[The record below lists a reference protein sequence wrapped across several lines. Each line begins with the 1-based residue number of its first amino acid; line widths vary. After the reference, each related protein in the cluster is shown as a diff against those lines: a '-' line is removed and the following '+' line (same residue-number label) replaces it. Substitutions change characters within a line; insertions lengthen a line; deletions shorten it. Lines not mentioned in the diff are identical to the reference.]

1 MSPKNI
7 TMGKK
12 VAKKGVGAGGI
23 NGVKLSVALAS
34 AKLHLSPM
42 SCFLDAW
49 SLNAKNPHRSQ
60 LS

>member
-1 MSPKNI
+1 
-7 TMGKK
+7 
-12 VAKKGVGAGGI
+12 
-23 NGVKLSVALAS
+23 VKLSVALAS